1 LLDFVEPVWP
11 RRNLVGLNRQSK
23 IRMPAHS
30 GAYRE
35 IIRKLRVSRFMA
47 AGASEEIAAE
57 LRQRCAGLGPAVF
70 LGDVVAFP
78 TNVRPG

>member
-1 LLDFVEPVWP
+1 
-11 RRNLVGLNRQSK
+11 
-23 IRMPAHS
+23 
-30 GAYRE
+30 
-35 IIRKLRVSRFMA
+35 LRVSRFMA